1 MTEIKVLKI
10 SDCSL
15 ELKREIITNE
25 ANINKF
31 IDRIKALKTRVFDF
45 STKEGIKEAKELK
58 TEANKFVKE
67 LKEFCDPLEADGK
80 KVAEARSKITTTLA
94 TGKEAVIDQ
103 ILAPVIEREE
113 KIKVIKGKLFV
124 PSLDSSSNVA
134 KLAEIESLKDYKWLA
149 YEEEATQ
156 LLEQHKQFLL
166 NEKIKF
172 DKQERL
178 AKEEAEKARLAR
190 EEAIRIEAETKAKL
204 AAQKEIDEAN
214 ARAEKARLARED
226 AIRVEAE
233 AKAKLAAQKEID
245 EANARAEKA
254 RLDAEAKIEE
264 VKNSITSDIAKI
276 QESKPEVKITIP
288 TSSVDQN
295 RKRQIYNEMIEDL
308 AEVLTG
314 DIQEAKNLI
323 KAIAEKK
330 IRHLLIINY

>member
-103 ILAPVIEREE
+103 ILAPVLEREE
-113 KIKVIKGKLFV
+113 KIKLIKSKLFV
-124 PSLDSSSNVA
+124 PSLDSSSNAA
-134 KLAEIESLKDYKWLA
+134 KLAEIENLKDYKWLA
-149 YEEEATQ
+149 FEEEALQ
-156 LLEQHKQFLL
+156 LIEQHKQFLS

-172 DKQERL
+172 DEQERL
-178 AKEEAEKARLAR
+178 AKEE
-190 EEAIRIEAETKAKL
+190 
-204 AAQKEIDEAN
+204 
-214 ARAEKARLARED
+214 AEKARLARED

-233 AKAKLAAQKEID
+233 ATKLAAQKEID

>member
-25 ANINKF
+25 ANIDKF
-31 IDRIKALKTRVFDF
+31 IQGIKALKTRVFDF

-103 ILAPVIEREE
+103 ILAPVLEREE
-113 KIKVIKGKLFV
+113 KIKLIKSKLFV
-124 PSLDSSSNVA
+124 PSLDSSSNAA
-134 KLAEIESLKDYKWLA
+134 KLAEIENLKDYKWLA
-149 YEEEATQ
+149 FEEEALQ
-156 LLEQHKQFLL
+156 LIEQHKQFLS

-172 DKQERL
+172 DEQERL
-178 AKEEAEKARLAR
+178 AKEE
-190 EEAIRIEAETKAKL
+190 
-204 AAQKEIDEAN
+204 
-214 ARAEKARLARED
+214 AEKARLARED